1 VAKITLDGVTR
12 DVVVERAA
20 SGITVVVDGRRHVIS
35 DVIPLQNSFSFMM
48 NHASIVA
55 FASSNAIGTQL
66 SLCGQTYLRADARMD
81 PDQPARTAG
90 GSRDGRVQAPMPGG
104 IIALH
109 VKEGDHV
116 AAGQPVVVLESMKMH
131 NEIASPIDGVVRRV
145 HTRVGEQVPFG
156 HVLVEVGAD
165 ASDKS

>member
-1 VAKITLDGVTR
+1 MAKLTLDGVTR
-12 DVVVERAA
+12 DVVVERKN
-20 SGITVVVDGRRHVIS
+20 GGVVVVVDGRRYPVT
-35 DVIPLQNSFSFMM
+35 DVTGLT
-48 NHASIVA
+48 ASISFFIENSIHVA
-55 FASSNAIGTQL
+55 LVSNNMSGTQL
-66 SLCGQTYLRADARMD
+66 SLAGRTYLRAGARVDTDA
-81 PDQPARTAG
+81 PARTAG
-90 GSRDGRVQAPMPGG
+90 GTSDGRVQAPMPGG

-145 HTRVGEQVPFG
+145 HTKVGEQVPFG

-165 ASDKS
+165 AKP